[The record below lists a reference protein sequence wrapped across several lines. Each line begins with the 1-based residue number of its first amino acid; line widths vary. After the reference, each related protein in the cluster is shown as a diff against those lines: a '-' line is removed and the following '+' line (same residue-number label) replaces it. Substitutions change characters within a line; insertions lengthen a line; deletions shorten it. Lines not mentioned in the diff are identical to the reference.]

1 MGGPRVTATVDAA
14 LAPVPTVAEA
24 TPRRPPWP
32 LTVVGVAVGLCFIG
46 PLVYLV
52 VRTVGFGDEAID
64 VLTSDDA
71 LGPLSRSLLLAVTAS
86 ATCALLGTGLAWL
99 VTRTDLP
106 GRRFLRIVLVLP
118 LVIPSFVGAFALQA
132 AVASDGLLDDV
143 LGLGTGFRVEGYWG
157 AFVVIALLSYP
168 YVYLPVL
175 ARLSSL
181 PPSLEESARS
191 LGRSPWAVFRT
202 VVLPQTWGAIAAG
215 TLLTFLYCI
224 SEFGAVSIMRYD
236 TLTVRIESTRL
247 LDRTTSITLSLLLAV
262 VAIAIVGAERVTVR
276 RRVRIEAVG
285 AGARPL
291 VVPLGAWRAPALVA
305 TWGVVVVALLAP
317 VAVMVEWSIKGL
329 SGGRFAGP
337 DGEVGDLLTPA
348 LNTAGIAIVAA
359 VVAVVVLLPVAYL
372 TARHRT
378 RLAGMSNTVVVSGFA
393 LPGLVIALSLV
404 SWVLGTPAV
413 RALYQTYALLVFAYV
428 VHFGAQALRTSQV
441 AVGGL
446 PPSIDEAA
454 RSLGA
459 GWFRRFRTLDLP
471 LVLPGIAAGAGLVL
485 LSVMK
490 ELPATLLLAP
500 IGFDTLA
507 IKVWSATESGLLGQA
522 GVASLALVALSA
534 LLVWLVT
541 IRRMDRLAA

>member
-1 MGGPRVTATVDAA
+1 V
-14 LAPVPTVAEA
+14 
-24 TPRRPPWP
+24 
-32 LTVVGVAVGLCFIG
+32 
-46 PLVYLV
+46 
-52 VRTVGFGDEAID
+52 
-64 VLTSDDA
+64 
-71 LGPLSRSLLLAVTAS
+71 
-86 ATCALLGTGLAWL
+86 
-99 VTRTDLP
+99 
-106 GRRFLRIVLVLP
+106 
-118 LVIPSFVGAFALQA
+118 Q
-132 AVASDGLLDDV
+132 
-143 LGLGTGFRVEGYWG
+143 
-157 AFVVIALLSYP
+157 
-168 YVYLPVL
+168 
-175 ARLSSL
+175 
-181 PPSLEESARS
+181 
-191 LGRSPWAVFRT
+191 
-202 VVLPQTWGAIAAG
+202 
-215 TLLTFLYCI
+215 
-224 SEFGAVSIMRYD
+224 
-236 TLTVRIESTRL
+236 
-247 LDRTTSITLSLLLAV
+247 
-262 VAIAIVGAERVTVR
+262 
-276 RRVRIEAVG
+276 IEAVG

-291 VVPLGAWRAPALVA
+291 VVPLRGWRAPAFVA
-305 TWGVVVVALLAP
+305 AWGVVLIALAAP
-317 VAVMVEWSIKGL
+317 VAVLVQWSIKGL

-348 LNTAGIAIVAA
+348 LNTAGIAIVASI
-359 VVAVVVLLPVAYL
+359 VAVAVLLPVAYL

-378 RLAGMSNTVVVSGFA
+378 RLAGLANTVIVSGFA

-500 IGFDTLA
+500 IGFETLA
-507 IKVWSATESGLLGQA
+507 TKVWSATESGLLGQA
-522 GVASLALVALSA
+522 GVASLGLVALSA

-541 IRRMDRLAA
+541 VRRMDRLAG

>member
-1 MGGPRVTATVDAA
+1 MTATVEAA
-14 LAPVPTVAEA
+14 LAPVPAAAEVA
-24 TPRRPPWP
+24 PRRPPWA
-32 LTVVGVAVGLCFIG
+32 LTAVGVVVGLCFIG

-52 VRTVGFGDEAID
+52 AKTVGFGDEAID

-132 AVASDGLLDDV
+132 AVADQGLVDDL
-143 LGLGTGFRVEGYWG
+143 LGLGTGFRIEGYWG

-202 VVLPQTWGAIAAG
+202 VVLPQAWGAIAAG

-262 VAIAIVGAERVTVR
+262 VAIAVVGAERMTVR
-276 RRVRIEAVG
+276 RRVRVEAVS

-291 VVPLGAWRAPALVA
+291 VVPLRGWRAPALVA
-305 TWGVVVVALLAP
+305 VWGVVVVALVAP
-317 VAVMVEWSIKGL
+317 VAVLVEWSIKGL

-348 LNTAGIAIVAA
+348 LNTAGIAIVASI
-359 VVAVVVLLPVAYL
+359 VAVVVLLPVAYL

-413 RALYQTYALLVFAYV
+413 RALYQSYALLVFAYV

-446 PPSIDEAA
+446 PSSIDEAA

-522 GVASLALVALSA
+522 GVASLGLVALSA
-534 LLVWLVT
+534 VLVWLVT
-541 IRRMDRLAA
+541 VRRMDRLA

>member
-1 MGGPRVTATVDAA
+1 MTATVEAA
-14 LAPVPTVAEA
+14 LAPVPAAAEVA
-24 TPRRPPWP
+24 PRRPPWA
-32 LTVVGVAVGLCFIG
+32 LTAVGVVVGLCFIG

-52 VRTVGFGDEAID
+52 AKTVGFGDEAID

-132 AVASDGLLDDV
+132 AVADQGLVDDL
-143 LGLGTGFRVEGYWG
+143 LGLGTGFRIEGYWG

-202 VVLPQTWGAIAAG
+202 VVLPQAWGAIAAG

-262 VAIAIVGAERVTVR
+262 VAIAVVGAERMTVR
-276 RRVRIEAVG
+276 RRVRVEAVS

-291 VVPLGAWRAPALVA
+291 VVPLRGWRAPALVA
-305 TWGVVVVALLAP
+305 VWGVVVVALVAP
-317 VAVMVEWSIKGL
+317 VAVLVEWSIKGL

-348 LNTAGIAIVAA
+348 LNTAGIAIVASI
-359 VVAVVVLLPVAYL
+359 VAVVVLLPVAYL

-413 RALYQTYALLVFAYV
+413 RALYQSYALLVFAYV

-446 PPSIDEAA
+446 PSSIDEAA

-522 GVASLALVALSA
+522 GVASLGLVALSA
-534 LLVWLVT
+534 VLVWFVT
-541 IRRMDRLAA
+541 VRRMDRLA